1 MGNFMFNRLDFLLK
15 QNGMTRKY
23 LCTASGHADNY
34 IRMFEKRNTEP
45 PRSFVNFCAE
55 QLGTTSAYL
64 FGETD
69 DPAAP
74 SAQAVQPEK
83 EKSPA
88 AEGHGVTDE
97 DLKFALFGGGDV
109 TDAQFEEVKSFARF
123 VRERDANGHA
133 K

>member
-1 MGNFMFNRLDFLLK
+1 MGTFMFDRLDFLLK
-15 QNGMTRKY
+15 TNGMTRKA
-23 LCTASGHADNY
+23 LCQASGHADNY

-45 PRSFVNFCAE
+45 PREFVNFCA
-55 QLGTTSAYL
+55 QKLGTTSSYL
-64 FGETD
+64 YGETD
-69 DPAAP
+69 VPGP
-74 SAQAVQPEK
+74 KK